1 MKNRTVRELGGE
13 VWAEITARMLHG
25 DGKLKDLP
33 VEALH
38 EIIDLMTAVLAR
50 YKGTIIEDDAE
61 LPVVPL
67 EPYPHILDS

>member
-13 VWAEITARMLHG
+13 VWAEITVRMLHG
-25 DGKLKDLP
+25 DGKLKDLQ
-33 VEALH
+33 VEVLH

-67 EPYPHILDS
+67 EPYPRSSDG